1 MKFLFQADSWY
12 KKMSDEGI
20 EDEGL
25 IYPCSK
31 CDVIYRSA
39 SHLRKH
45 TYNVHHDRELVCEIC
60 DVKGHKEEV

>member
-1 MKFLFQADSWY
+1 
-12 KKMSDEGI
+12 MSDGGI

-45 TYNVHHDRELVCEIC
+45 TYDIHHDRELVCEIC
-60 DVKGHKEEV
+60 DVDTNLGLKC